1 MGDHAVDHVR
11 DHVGCLQLIYAG
23 AGLLWLAF
31 PVYRVWQVIAQR
43 LRPAHQICCQQ
54 IFSRQIFSHQIFSR
68 QTVSERIFVQQIF
81 PQQIFLGQTAAR
93 QMRFCWVYARG
104 GVAEMVQKPP

>member
-31 PVYRVWQVIAQR
+31 PVYRVWRVIAQR
-43 LRPAHQICCQQ
+43 LRPAHQI
-54 IFSRQIFSHQIFSR
+54 FSR
-68 QTVSERIFVQQIF
+68 QTVSEKIFPQQIF
-81 PQQIFLGQTAAR
+81 AQQIFLGQTAAR
-93 QMRFCWVYARG
+93 QMRFCWVYARV